1 MSLQRKTPLK
11 RSRIKSK
18 PVNRDWSEALDK
30 VEEEGRCRVCL
41 VPVGGVVD
49 GCMVQLEAAHVMGR
63 KYDEP
68 EYGPRGRKTLVVKR
82 ESVVPLC
89 RDCHRQYDER
99 RLDLLPFL
107 FLPEQI
113 EAVRVAGGIFAANKR
128 IAGRD

>member
-1 MSLQRKTPLK
+1 MISRSKPLK
-11 RSRIKSK
+11 RTNIKPKQVRRS
-18 PVNRDWSEALDK
+18 WEEALDK

-41 VPVGGVVD
+41 VSAGGVVD

-68 EYGPRGRKTLVVKR
+68 EYGPRGGKTLVVKR